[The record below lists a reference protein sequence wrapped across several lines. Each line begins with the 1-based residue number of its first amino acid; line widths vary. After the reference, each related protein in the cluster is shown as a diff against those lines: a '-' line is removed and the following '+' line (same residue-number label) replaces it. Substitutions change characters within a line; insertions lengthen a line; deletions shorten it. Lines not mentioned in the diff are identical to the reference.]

1 MPPSVYF
8 YFPGRTEST
17 YLRERI
23 AETFNPQKKLLKAF
37 VGIMQQIDRALETI
51 TLDMFLLNCELVN
64 LLSLL

>member
-8 YFPGRTEST
+8 YFPGRTESA

-37 VGIMQQIDRALETI
+37 VGIMQQSDRVGIRNYNAGYVYAKLG
-51 TLDMFLLNCELVN
+51 
-64 LLSLL
+64 